1 MTNGRV
7 NPQFTLADQ
16 GITGLET
23 VYYNLLESTLIEQ
36 ALARKE
42 GELGKGGTF
51 LVSTGKFTG
60 RSPKDKH
67 VVKTASV
74 VDSIWWENNA
84 EMSEAGFEALYEDMI
99 AHMQGRDYFVQD
111 LFGGAEPANRLY
123 VRMVTELAWHGL
135 FIRHMLRRPDPDELE
150 EFTADWTVINCP
162 SFQASPERHD
172 CRSETVIAMN
182 FDRRII
188 LIGGTEYAG
197 ENKKSVFSLLNY

>member
-7 NPQFTLADQ
+7 NPQFTLDDQ
-16 GITGLET
+16 GITGLGT

-42 GELGKGGTF
+42 GQLGEGGAF

-74 VDSIWWENNA
+74 ADSIWWENNA
-84 EMSEAGFEALYEDMI
+84 AMSEAGFEALYEDMI

-111 LFGGAEPANRLY
+111 LFGGADPANRLD

-135 FIRHMLRRPDPDELE
+135 FIRHMLRRPDADELE
-150 EFTADWTVINCP
+150 EFTC
-162 SFQASPERHD
+162 RLD
-172 CRSETVIAMN
+172 CDKLPLLSSEPRAPQ
-182 FDRRII
+182 
-188 LIGGTEYAG
+188 LP
-197 ENKKSVFSLLNY
+197 L